1 MRYYFGQ
8 FGLGVK
14 TGIDLPNET
23 AGQRGRTDHMP
34 GFLLDLSI
42 GQYDTYTPLQLAQYV
57 SNNCKWWLPHA
68 AASCKRNSST
78 VSETR

>member
-23 AGQRGRTDHMP
+23 AGQIGRRKSTR
-34 GFLLDLSI
+34 FLI
-42 GQYDTYTPLQLAQYV
+42 RFI
-57 SNNCKWWLPHA
+57 NW
-68 AASCKRNSST
+68 T
-78 VSETR
+78 V

>member
-23 AGQRGRTDHMP
+23 AGQMG
-34 GFLLDLSI
+34 
-42 GQYDTYTPLQLAQYV
+42 
-57 SNNCKWWLPHA
+57 
-68 AASCKRNSST
+68 KR
-78 VSETR
+78 